1 MPQEL
6 KTKIIHQYS
15 KNGFILYR
23 LPTPVFGKVTGIIG
37 KNGIGKTTALNI
49 LANILKPNLGNLEK
63 ESSYD
68 DLIKF
73 FKGTESQIFFEKL
86 KNNEIIVSYK
96 PQKVDYIPL
105 NYKGKVI
112 DLLKKVDEKNQLN
125 EISKI
130 LQIDNILNNNI
141 NTLSGGEL
149 QRVAIAATSLKKAN
163 LYIFDEPSSYLDIKQ
178 RLNVAKFIRS
188 LANENTAIL
197 VVEHDLIILDYL
209 ADLIYIMYGKESCY
223 GICSQVKTAKP
234 GINTYLEGYL
244 KEENIKFRDKKIQFL
259 VKPPIRKTAKV
270 ELNSWSKL
278 TKKLG
283 YFNLEISPGIINEN
297 EVIGIL
303 GENAIGK
310 TTFIKLL
317 AGVLN
322 IDSGKIQKKLKI
334 SYKPQYIQANNEL
347 VQNILKNIK
356 KEIILH
362 LDLNDLAFKKVNE
375 LSGGELQKLS
385 IASCLS
391 QKADLYLLD
400 EPSAFLDVEQRLI
413 ISKLIRDQME
423 LNNTT
428 ALIVDHDI
436 VFLDYISSKLLIFSG
451 IPGKQG
457 FTSGPFDVENGMNLF
472 LKELHITMRKD
483 PETNRPRINKLNSQL
498 DRLQKSKGNLYYTK

>member
-15 KNGFILYR
+15 KNGFRLYR

-96 PQKVDYIPL
+96 QQKVDDIPL